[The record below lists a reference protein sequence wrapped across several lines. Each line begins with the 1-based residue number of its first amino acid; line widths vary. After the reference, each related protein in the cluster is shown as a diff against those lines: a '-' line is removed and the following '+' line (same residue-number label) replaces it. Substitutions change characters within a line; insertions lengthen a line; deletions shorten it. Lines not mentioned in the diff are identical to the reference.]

1 MVRGLD
7 IFKKY
12 FKDYSDSYVIIGG
25 TACDL
30 IINEA
35 GLKPRAT
42 KDIDIILVV
51 EALSSDFVKKFWQ
64 FIQDGNYER
73 REKGDDERKYY
84 RFIKPENEEFP
95 FQIEISPKW

>member
-12 FKDYSDSYVIIGG
+12 FEAYPGNYMIIGG

-30 IINEA
+30 IIDEA
-35 GLKPRAT
+35 GFVPRAT

-51 EALSSDFVKKFWQ
+51 EALN
-64 FIQDGNYER
+64 GE
-73 REKGDDERKYY
+73 
-84 RFIKPENEEFP
+84 FIKQF
-95 FQIEISPKW
+95 